1 MPGHFLRKQSEKRS
15 SWGVV
20 ANWPFS
26 HGFLLAIVEV
36 NAFFFTL
43 QMFPGIGKV
52 KSIDFSVFF
61 TPAILSHSLPFH
73 FSGFRR
79 CFLHQFCS
87 TFVCNN
93 LANSNDGF
101 QSNSPRRWRVKNLFS
116 LNSFIHALMG
126 IMHGP
131 AQYTPDH
138 CRDACLHLAEIKSTR

>member
-52 KSIDFSVFF
+52 KSIDFSVF
-61 TPAILSHSLPFH
+61 LPQLCFLIPYH
-73 FSGFRR
+73 FIFLAFGDV
-79 CFLHQFCS
+79 FLHQFCS

-101 QSNSPRRWRVKNLFS
+101 QSNSLRRCRVKNLFS
-116 LNSFIHALMG
+116 LNSFSHALMG